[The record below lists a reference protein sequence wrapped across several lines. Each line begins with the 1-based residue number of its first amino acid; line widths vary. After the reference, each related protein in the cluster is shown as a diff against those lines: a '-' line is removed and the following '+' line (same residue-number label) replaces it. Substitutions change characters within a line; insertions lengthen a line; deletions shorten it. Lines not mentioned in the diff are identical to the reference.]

1 MWTQC
6 DITMSTREEVRLLPP
21 LDVAVAMCELKAS
34 LYVNA
39 RVVDTS
45 TTMTALKSV
54 NEQGE

>member
-1 MWTQC
+1 
-6 DITMSTREEVRLLPP
+6 MSTREEVRLLPP